1 MISNEDSSSF
11 SDLPPL
17 PSDWGVAELEAALR
31 ERDSE
36 LVYLRQ
42 TMEHNEQAIIR
53 VYQEKERAWERDK
66 RRLKAVHENRLRTS
80 AQKVLKL
87 EQILMMQT
95 YQLQQEK
102 KKLREEADRTARET
116 TDLRQEVD
124 LLRGRLEETE
134 WELCQKTGEMS
145 LLKAQLKD
153 SQVYHRT
160 QKPIKG
166 RHFHRSSICRSEDIR
181 EKSFAVLDVYETS
194 PC

>member
-1 MISNEDSSSF
+1 ML
-11 SDLPPL
+11 DLTPS
-17 PSDWGVAELEAALR
+17 PSDSGVAELETALR

-87 EQILMMQT
+87 EQMLMMQT

-102 KKLREEADRTARET
+102 KRLREEADRAARET

-134 WELCQKTGEMS
+134 WGLCHKTGEMS

-153 SQVYHRT
+153 SQVNF
-160 QKPIKG
+160 II
-166 RHFHRSSICRSEDIR
+166 RHHFKKKKNRFKKKKKD
-181 EKSFAVLDVYETS
+181 SF
-194 PC
+194 